1 MEITDS
7 TTFILMILFA
17 WVCVFVPIV
26 AYILCREKKG
36 DK

>member
-1 MEITDS
+1 MGIIDRS
-7 TTFILMILFA
+7 MAMLMIIFA
-17 WVCVFVPIV
+17 CVCVLGPIV